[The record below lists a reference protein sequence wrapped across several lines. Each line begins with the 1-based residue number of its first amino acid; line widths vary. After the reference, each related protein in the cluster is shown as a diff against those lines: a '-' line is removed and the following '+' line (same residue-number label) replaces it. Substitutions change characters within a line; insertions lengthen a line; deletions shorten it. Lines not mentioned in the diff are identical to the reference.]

1 MTNMKL
7 KFDLL
12 LKSYHLSHRFV
23 YKANPGNAGD
33 GVIASATYDF
43 FERNALTYIP
53 YRDGERY
60 SSETDILIFGGGGN
74 LIEGLYSEGDDFIQ
88 NNIGKFHKVIIMPST
103 IRGYSDLFINNID
116 KFVVFCRENIT
127 FDYIKS
133 LNYEPNKNVFITD
146 DMAFY
151 LDLNKYLSL
160 KPVYKKQ
167 ANCFRTDSESLTGD
181 YKENNHDISLT
192 WNGDYWDN
200 EFLARNSTRCMI
212 NFLEEYKVVN
222 TDRLHVA
229 ILASLLGKEVN
240 FYPNSYYKNE
250 AVYNYSLF
258 NRYPK
263 TCFITASLKR
273 QRIIISCLKAI

>member
-53 YRDGERY
+53 YRDGEIPYRDGERY

-74 LIEGLYSEGDDFIQ
+74 LIEGLYSEGHDFIQ

-263 TCFITASLKR
+263 TCFITAS
-273 QRIIISCLKAI
+273 

>member
-74 LIEGLYSEGDDFIQ
+74 LIEGLYSEGHDFIQ

-250 AVYNYSLF
+250 AVYNCSLF

-263 TCFITASLKR
+263 TCFITARDRKSVV
-273 QRIIISCLKAI
+273 

>member
-53 YRDGERY
+53 YRDGECY

-74 LIEGLYSEGDDFIQ
+74 LIEGLYSEGHDFIQ

-116 KFVVFCRENIT
+116 KFV
-127 FDYIKS
+127 
-133 LNYEPNKNVFITD
+133 
-146 DMAFY
+146 
-151 LDLNKYLSL
+151 
-160 KPVYKKQ
+160 
-167 ANCFRTDSESLTGD
+167 
-181 YKENNHDISLT
+181 
-192 WNGDYWDN
+192 
-200 EFLARNSTRCMI
+200 
-212 NFLEEYKVVN
+212 
-222 TDRLHVA
+222 
-229 ILASLLGKEVN
+229 
-240 FYPNSYYKNE
+240 
-250 AVYNYSLF
+250 
-258 NRYPK
+258 
-263 TCFITASLKR
+263 
-273 QRIIISCLKAI
+273 

>member
-1 MTNMKL
+1 MR
-7 KFDLL
+7 DLIL
-12 LKSYHLSHRFV
+12 QLSKSSIYSTKPLKSYHLSHRFV

-74 LIEGLYSEGDDFIQ
+74 LIEGLYSEGHDFIQ

-160 KPVYKKQ
+160 KPIYKKQ

-263 TCFITASLKR
+263 TCFITAS
-273 QRIIISCLKAI
+273 

>member
-53 YRDGERY
+53 YREGERY

-74 LIEGLYSEGDDFIQ
+74 LIEGLYSEGHDFIQ

-263 TCFITASLKR
+263 TCFITAS
-273 QRIIISCLKAI
+273 

>member
-1 MTNMKL
+1 MANAEL
-7 KFDLL
+7 KFDLF
-12 LKSYHLSHRFV
+12 LKSYHPSHRFV

-43 FERNALTYIP
+43 FERNALTHIP
-53 YRDGERY
+53 YRDDERY
-60 SSETDILIFGGGGN
+60 NSDTDILIFGGGGN
-74 LIEGLYSEGDDFIQ
+74 LIEGLYSEGLDFIQ
-88 NNIGKFHKVIIMPST
+88 NNINKFHKVIIMPST
-103 IRGYSDLFINNID
+103 IRGYIDLFTNNID
-116 KFVVFCRENIT
+116 KLIVFCRENTT

-133 LNYEPNKNVFITD
+133 LNYEKNKNVFITD

-151 LDLNKYLSL
+151 LDLSKYLSL

-167 ANCFRTDSESLTGD
+167 VNCFRTDSESLTGD

-212 NFLEEYKVVN
+212 NFLEEYKIVN

-250 AVYNYSLF
+250 SVYNFSLL
-258 NRYPK
+258 NHYPK
-263 TCFITASLKR
+263 TCFITTS
-273 QRIIISCLKAI
+273 

>member
-1 MTNMKL
+1 MTSAEL
-7 KFDLL
+7 KFDLF

-74 LIEGLYSEGDDFIQ
+74 LIEGLYSEGHDFIQ

-103 IRGYSDLFINNID
+103 IRGYSDLFIYNID

-160 KPVYKKQ
+160 KPV
-167 ANCFRTDSESLTGD
+167 
-181 YKENNHDISLT
+181 
-192 WNGDYWDN
+192 
-200 EFLARNSTRCMI
+200 
-212 NFLEEYKVVN
+212 
-222 TDRLHVA
+222 
-229 ILASLLGKEVN
+229 
-240 FYPNSYYKNE
+240 
-250 AVYNYSLF
+250 
-258 NRYPK
+258 
-263 TCFITASLKR
+263 
-273 QRIIISCLKAI
+273 

>member
-74 LIEGLYSEGDDFIQ
+74 LIEGLYSEGHDFIQ

>member
-74 LIEGLYSEGDDFIQ
+74 LIEGLYSEGHDFIQ

-263 TCFITASLKR
+263 TCFITAKIGR
-273 QRIIISCLKAI
+273 AHV